1 MMNTKLTL
9 RMEKEIIEQIKMYAM
24 EHDKSVSSLT
34 ETLYKSILLK
44 ENEEDAELTPIAKK
58 YKGIIRNDDVDTD
71 IVKLSYLLE
80 KHLK

>member
-1 MMNTKLTL
+1 MNTKLTL

-34 ETLYKSILLK
+34 ETIYKSILLK

>member
-1 MMNTKLTL
+1 MNTKLTL

-34 ETLYKSILLK
+34 ETLYKSILIK
-44 ENEEDAELTPIAKK
+44 ENEEDTELTPIAKK
-58 YKGIIRNDDVDTD
+58 YKGIIKNDDIDTD
-71 IVKLSYLLE
+71 IVKLSYLLG

>member
-1 MMNTKLTL
+1 MNTKLTL

-24 EHDKSVSSLT
+24 EHNKSVSSLT
-34 ETLYKSILLK
+34 ESLYKSILIK

-58 YKGIIRNDDVDTD
+58 YKGIIKNDDVDTD
-71 IVKLSYLLE
+71 IIKLSYLLE

>member
-1 MMNTKLTL
+1 MNTKLTL

-24 EHDKSVSSLT
+24 EHNKSVSSLT
-34 ETLYKSILLK
+34 ETIYKSILIK

-58 YKGIIRNDDVDTD
+58 YKGIIKNDDVDTD

-80 KHLK
+80 THLK

>member
-1 MMNTKLTL
+1 MNTKLTL

-58 YKGIIRNDDVDTD
+58 YKGIIRNDVVDTD

>member
-1 MMNTKLTL
+1 MNTKLTL

-71 IVKLSYLLE
+71 IVKLSSLLE

>member
-1 MMNTKLTL
+1 MNTKLTL

-34 ETLYKSILLK
+34 ETLYKSILIK

-58 YKGIIRNDDVDTD
+58 YKGIIKNDDVDAD

>member
-1 MMNTKLTL
+1 MNTKLTL

-58 YKGIIRNDDVDTD
+58 YKGIIKNDEVDTD
-71 IVKLSYLLE
+71 IVRLSYLLE

>member
-1 MMNTKLTL
+1 MNTKLTL

-34 ETLYKSILLK
+34 ETIYKSILIK

-58 YKGIIRNDDVDTD
+58 YKGIIKNDDVDID

>member
-1 MMNTKLTL
+1 MNTKLTL
-9 RMEKEIIEQIKMYAM
+9 RMNKEIIEQIKMYAM
-24 EHDKSVSSLT
+24 DHDKSVSSLT

-44 ENEEDAELTPIAKK
+44 ENEENAELTPIAKK
-58 YKGIIRNDDVDTD
+58 YKGIIKNDEVDTD

>member
-1 MMNTKLTL
+1 MNTKLTL

-58 YKGIIRNDDVDTD
+58 YKGIIRNNDVDTD

>member
-1 MMNTKLTL
+1 MNTKLTL

-24 EHDKSVSSLT
+24 EHNKSVSFLT

-44 ENEEDAELTPIAKK
+44 GKEEDAELTPIAKK
-58 YKGIIRNDDVDTD
+58 YKGIIKNDEVDTD
-71 IVKLSYLLE
+71 IVRLSYLLE

>member
-1 MMNTKLTL
+1 MNTKLTL

-34 ETLYKSILLK
+34 ETLYKSILIK

-58 YKGIIRNDDVDTD
+58 YKGIIKNDEVDTD

>member
-1 MMNTKLTL
+1 MNTKLTL

-24 EHDKSVSSLT
+24 DHDKSVSSLT
-34 ETLYKSILLK
+34 ETLYKSIIIK

-58 YKGIIRNDDVDTD
+58 YKGIIKNDEVDTD
-71 IVKLSYLLE
+71 IEKLNYLLE

>member
-1 MMNTKLTL
+1 MNTKLTL

-34 ETLYKSILLK
+34 ETLYKSILIK

-58 YKGIIRNDDVDTD
+58 YKGIIKNDDVDTD

>member
-1 MMNTKLTL
+1 MNTKLTL

-24 EHDKSVSSLT
+24 EHDKSVSCLT
-34 ETLYKSILLK
+34 ATLYKSILIK

-58 YKGIIRNDDVDTD
+58 YKGIIKNDDVDTD

>member
-1 MMNTKLTL
+1 MNTKLTL

-34 ETLYKSILLK
+34 ETLYKSILIK
-44 ENEEDAELTPIAKK
+44 ENEDDSELTPIAKK
-58 YKGIIRNDDVDTD
+58 YKGIIKNDEVDTD

>member
-1 MMNTKLTL
+1 MNTKLTL

>member
-1 MMNTKLTL
+1 MNTKLTL
-9 RMEKEIIEQIKMYAM
+9 RMKKEIIEQIKMYAM

-34 ETLYKSILLK
+34 ETLYKSILIK

-58 YKGIIRNDDVDTD
+58 YKGIIKNDEVDTD

>member
-1 MMNTKLTL
+1 MNTKLTL

-58 YKGIIRNDDVDTD
+58 YK
-71 IVKLSYLLE
+71 
-80 KHLK
+80 

>member
-1 MMNTKLTL
+1 MNTKLTL
-9 RMEKEIIEQIKMYAM
+9 RMKKEIIEQIKMYAM

-34 ETLYKSILLK
+34 ETLYKSILIK
-44 ENEEDAELTPIAKK
+44 ENEDDSELTPIAKK
-58 YKGIIRNDDVDTD
+58 YKGIIKNDEVDTD

>member
-1 MMNTKLTL
+1 MNTKLTL

-24 EHDKSVSSLT
+24 EHNKSVSSLT
-34 ETLYKSILLK
+34 ETLYKSILIK
-44 ENEEDAELTPIAKK
+44 EKEEDAELTPIAKK
-58 YKGIIRNDDVDTD
+58 YKGIIKNDEVDTD

>member
-1 MMNTKLTL
+1 MNTKLTL

-24 EHDKSVSSLT
+24 EHDKSVSRLT
-34 ETLYKSILLK
+34 ATLYKSILIK

-58 YKGIIRNDDVDTD
+58 YKGIIKNDDVDTD

>member
-1 MMNTKLTL
+1 
-9 RMEKEIIEQIKMYAM
+9 MEKEIIEQIKMYAM

-34 ETLYKSILLK
+34 ETIYKSILIK

-58 YKGIIRNDDVDTD
+58 YKGIIKNDDVDTD

>member
-1 MMNTKLTL
+1 MNTKLTL
-9 RMEKEIIEQIKMYAM
+9 RMKKEIIEQIKMYAM

-34 ETLYKSILLK
+34 ETLYKSILIK

-58 YKGIIRNDDVDTD
+58 YKGIIKNDDVDTD

>member
-1 MMNTKLTL
+1 MNTKLTL

-24 EHDKSVSSLT
+24 EHNKSVSSLT
-34 ETLYKSILLK
+34 ETIYKSILIK

-58 YKGIIRNDDVDTD
+58 YKGIIKNDEVDTD
-71 IVKLSYLLE
+71 IVRLSYLLE